1 MAATK
6 EAVVIRGDKEKKR
19 VAEQGAAQACSCERR
34 VVSDKHAILPVT
46 SQ

>member
-1 MAATK
+1 MAETK

-19 VAEQGAAQACSCERR
+19 VAEQGAGQACSCERR
-34 VVSDKHAILPVT
+34 VVSGKGAILPIT